1 MSLKDFNRRCV
12 RLTLESLQKQSVE
25 QKIFVASWI
34 GSKKT
39 QLKRSESVT
48 ILGRDL
54 LAKKSCPSY
63 EMFSL
68 LTAGLMDVESL
79 SADEIYSIAFK
90 LDARTIQHL
99 QSKAFLEGIRSH
111 SIELLEVWYTIATY
125 ETIEYLQHL
134 LYKLGVTVN
143 LSSQAKATIFK
154 LLESYSVGQLWNI
167 AYKAYQKGC
176 EVHIKQGYVET
187 ISGDI
192 FLDIFIEKG
201 QRYSE
206 KGWQITSFNRWGYPC
221 RQSEYSAFFFDEI
234 LKIGSAGFT
243 SKPSTP
249 LIL

>member
-12 RLTLESLQKQSVE
+12 SLTLESLQKQPVE
-25 QKIFVASWI
+25 RKIFIASWI

-39 QLKRSESVT
+39 QQKRSESVT

-54 LAKKSCPSY
+54 LAKKSCPSH
-63 EMFSL
+63 EMFSAL
-68 LTAGLMDVESL
+68 VAGLMDIDSL

-90 LDARTIQHL
+90 LDTRTIQHL
-99 QSKAFLEGIRSH
+99 QSKAFLESIRSH
-111 SIELLEVWYTIATY
+111 SVELLEVWYTIATY

-176 EVHIKQGYVET
+176 EVHIKQGYVEA

-192 FLDIFIEKG
+192 FLDIFLEKG

-206 KGWQITSFNRWGYPC
+206 KGWQITPFNRWGYPC
-221 RQSEYSAFFFDEI
+221 QQSQYSSFFFNEV
-234 LKIGSAGFT
+234 LGIGNDGFT
-243 SKPSTP
+243 TKPYLP
-249 LIL
+249 